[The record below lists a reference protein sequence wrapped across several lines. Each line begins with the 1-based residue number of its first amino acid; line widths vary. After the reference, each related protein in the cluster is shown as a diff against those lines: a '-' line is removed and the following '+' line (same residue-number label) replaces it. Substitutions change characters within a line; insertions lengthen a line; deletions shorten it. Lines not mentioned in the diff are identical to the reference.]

1 MGRLRRRYHFPVSE
15 SGTPTKNRPG
25 WIRVRRLD
33 LATEEQVSQT
43 LSGLATVCQ
52 SANCP
57 NIGDCWGRGTATF
70 MVMGDK
76 CTRACRFCNVDFG
89 KPEPLNPHE
98 PEQLAQS
105 VKELGLKFAVVTCV
119 DRDDLADSGSQH
131 WVDCIDAVHRV
142 AADVKIEVLTG
153 DFKGSETDIA
163 RVVRSGPE
171 VFAHNVETIPRLQG
185 RVRHKARW
193 ETSLRVLRL
202 AREIAAAEGIP
213 LVTKSGVM
221 LGLGETFYEVQEAM
235 HLLLDEGV
243 EILTI
248 GQYLKPMDRPDKLS
262 VERFVEPQE
271 FDRLRDYGMQ
281 IGFAGI
287 ASGPLVRSSYRA
299 ETLYD
304 QALARKAAG

>member
-1 MGRLRRRYHFPVSE
+1 MSD
-15 SGTPTKNRPG
+15 SSAPTKQRPG

-33 LATEEQVSQT
+33 LASEEQVSTT
-43 LSGLATVCQ
+43 LGGLATVCQ

-57 NIGDCWGRGTATF
+57 NIGDCWGRSTATF

-98 PEQLAQS
+98 PAQLAQS
-105 VKELGLKFAVVTCV
+105 VRELGLKFAVVTCV
-119 DRDDLADSGSQH
+119 DRDDLTDSGSAH
-131 WVDCIDAVHRV
+131 WAACIDAVHEV
-142 AADVKIEVLTG
+142 GPDVQIEVLTG
-153 DFKGSETDIA
+153 DFKGSEADIA
-163 RVVRSGPE
+163 RVVRARPE
-171 VFAHNVETIPRLQG
+171 VFAHNLETIPRLQG

-193 ETSLRVLRL
+193 DTSLRVLRL
-202 AREIAAAEGIP
+202 ARSIAAAEGLP
-213 LVTKSGVM
+213 LVTKSGIM
-221 LGLGETFYEVQEAM
+221 LGLGETYFEVQEAM
-235 HLLLDEGV
+235 HLLLEAGV

-262 VERFVEPQE
+262 VERFVEPAE
-271 FDRLRDYGMQ
+271 FERLYDYGMQ

-299 ETLYD
+299 ETLYA
-304 QALARKAAG
+304 QAMARKAAG

>member
-1 MGRLRRRYHFPVSE
+1 MSE
-15 SGTPTKNRPG
+15 SRTPTQQRPG

-33 LATEEQVSQT
+33 LATEAVVSQT
-43 LSGLATVCQ
+43 LSGIATVCQ

-57 NIGDCWGRGTATF
+57 NIGECWGRGTATF

-98 PEQLAQS
+98 PALLAQS
-105 VKELGLKFAVVTCV
+105 VRELGLKFAVVTCV
-119 DRDDLADSGSQH
+119 DRDDLLDSGSQH
-131 WVDCIDAVHRV
+131 WADCIDAVHDV
-142 AADVKIEVLTG
+142 GPDVKLEVLTG
-153 DFKGSETDIA
+153 DFKGSEADIA
-163 RVVRSGPE
+163 RVVRSRPE

-193 ETSLRVLRL
+193 DTSLRVLGL
-202 AREIAAAEGIP
+202 ARDIAASEDIP
-213 LVTKSGVM
+213 LVTKSGIM
-221 LGLGETFYEVQEAM
+221 LGLGESFYEVQETM
-235 HLLLDEGV
+235 HLLQEEGV

-248 GQYLKPMDRPDKLS
+248 GQYLKPMDRPDKLT
-262 VERFVEPQE
+262 VERYVTPEE
-271 FDRLRDYGMQ
+271 FDRLQEYGMQ

-299 ETLYD
+299 ETLYA
-304 QALARKAAG
+304 QAMDRKARG

>member
-1 MGRLRRRYHFPVSE
+1 M
-15 SGTPTKNRPG
+15 
-25 WIRVRRLD
+25 RRLD
-33 LATEEQVSQT
+33 LASEEQVGQT
-43 LSGLATVCQ
+43 LGGLATVCQ

-89 KPEPLNPHE
+89 RPEPLNPHE
-98 PEQLAQS
+98 PAQLAQS
-105 VKELGLKFAVVTCV
+105 VRELGLKFTVVTCV
-119 DRDDLADSGSQH
+119 DRDDLSDSGSAH
-131 WVDCIDAVHRV
+131 WAACIEAVHAV
-142 AADVKIEVLTG
+142 GPDMKIEVLTG
-153 DFKGSETDIA
+153 DFKGSEEDIA
-163 RVVRSGPE
+163 RVVRSRPE

-185 RVRHKARW
+185 LVRHKARW

-202 AREIAAAEGIP
+202 ARDIAASEGIP
-213 LVTKSGVM
+213 LVTKSGIM
-221 LGLGETFYEVQEAM
+221 LGLGESFYEVQETM
-235 HLLLDEGV
+235 HLLVDEGV

-262 VERFVEPQE
+262 VERFVSPAE
-271 FDRLRDYGMQ
+271 FDRLHDYGLQ

-299 ETLYD
+299 ETLYA
-304 QALARKAAG
+304 QAMDRKARD